1 MNQLAQAF
9 PTAYWSSQKR
19 NSTQAFQSICNWKMK
34 GLRPANHP
42 HIRLKQYAQLWQ
54 KNPQWIESLQKLNI
68 PVPQNEGHC
77 DRKSLQL
84 SKLNKKWKNN
94 LLCGVLGGTRI
105 NTLWIDAC
113 LPLLSEIHQ
122 VDYFETWFYWYTGDF
137 PRILFK
143 ITQEAEIAGHSKKE
157 PFSNG
162 TLQGVLGYC
171 IKNQIFG

>member
-19 NSTQAFQSICNWKMK
+19 NSTQAFQSICNWKIK

-84 SKLNKKWKNN
+84 SKLNKNGKTIYVRSVWRNSNKHS
-94 LLCGVLGGTRI
+94 
-105 NTLWIDAC
+105 WIDAC

-122 VDYFETWFYWYTGDF
+122 VDYFETWFYWYPGDF

-143 ITQEAEIAGHSKKE
+143 ITQEAEIGGHSKRTILKWY
-157 PFSNG
+157 PSGSF
-162 TLQGVLGYC
+162 
-171 IKNQIFG
+171 